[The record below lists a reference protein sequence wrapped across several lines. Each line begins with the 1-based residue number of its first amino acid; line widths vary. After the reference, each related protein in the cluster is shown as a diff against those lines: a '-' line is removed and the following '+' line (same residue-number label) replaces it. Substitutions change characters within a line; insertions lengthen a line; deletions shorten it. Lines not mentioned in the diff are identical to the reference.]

1 MFTTL
6 TLHILH
12 HLVFEIEI
20 FKHRLH
26 HHVDPV
32 ETGVVQSTGQ
42 QAHLLLKLTA
52 QDMTALEFLGQN
64 VVAVAHGI
72 ADPGACHI
80 LDPHRYA
87 RLGGGDECDA
97 APHQTTT
104 QHGRV
109 THLARLGP
117 LIGDLFLH
125 FRGGKEDR
133 TQGSRLDR
141 HNQLAEVA
149 GLGGEASLHPLL
161 HTDAHHVQDPLR
173 RGVVTTRLAHHPFA
187 CLIEQHLA
195 AKLVGLQQLAL
206 QIPLQLVAGLA
217 LLGQLDGGIQQDRRR
232 YHIVHQPQLFGL
244 LGAHLL
250 AGQHQIKRLGH
261 PDKARQALGTTGSWQ
276 QTKLYLGQ
284 TQHGFAVIG
293 HHSAMTG
300 QRQLQ
305 PAAEARAVN
314 SGDHRDGQ

>member
-1 MFTTL
+1 M
-6 TLHILH
+6 
-12 HLVFEIEI
+12 FEIEI

-42 QAHLLLKLTA
+42 QTHLLLKFTA
-52 QDMTALEFLGQN
+52 QDMTALELLGQN

-97 APHQTTT
+97 APHQAAT

-109 THLARLGP
+109 THLTRLGP

-133 TQGSRLDR
+133 TQGSRLGR
-141 HNQLAEVA
+141 HHQLAEVA

-187 CLIEQHLA
+187 RLIKQHLA
-195 AKLVGLQQLAL
+195 AKLIGLQQLAL
-206 QIPLQLVAGLA
+206 QIPLQLVARLA
-217 LLGQLDGGIQQDRRR
+217 FLGQLYCSIQQDGGRH
-232 YHIVHQPQLFGL
+232 HIVHQPQFFGLFGP
-244 LGAHLL
+244 HLL
-250 AGQHQIKRLGH
+250 AG
-261 PDKARQALGTTGSWQ
+261 
-276 QTKLYLGQ
+276 
-284 TQHGFAVIG
+284 
-293 HHSAMTG
+293 
-300 QRQLQ
+300 
-305 PAAEARAVN
+305 
-314 SGDHRDGQ
+314 